1 MCWYCGCCV
10 GVFGGAVGALGAAVA
25 LVGAVGGD
33 HATNAAV
40 GGGIGA
46 VCAGGGGGAVCAAG
60 AIAVA
65 AVGGSGAVCAA
76 VAAVVNSGWSIGRRD
91 YQCLDRPCNFEA
103 NVYYSYS
110 NHAICLSYQFS
121 QGYSCSQPAFEPCL
135 PPLSTLLAFFCWLR
149 LRTTQIVRI
158 LN

>member
-1 MCWYCGCCV
+1 MCWYFGCCV
-10 GVFGGAVGALGAAVA
+10 GVFGAAVGALGTAVA

-46 VCAGGGGGAVCAAG
+46 VCAGGGGAVCAAG

-65 AVGGSGAVCAA
+65 AVGGSGAVCAS

-103 NVYYSYS
+103 NVYYSCS

-121 QGYSCSQPAFEPCL
+121 QGYSCSQCQQKKSL
-135 PPLSTLLAFFCWLR
+135 HVVSTLLAFFCGLR